1 MNMKW
6 MMTLTTASLLGIGFA
21 GNTIYSEFV
30 YFQET
35 QDSHEISNSMYRS
48 IMWHMDIYDNAEFY
62 SVAND
67 YFVDGKIDTREYA
80 KLQILAKEKSGPLI
94 YQNLSDEQLWHARLS
109 FKKYLEAQANSN
121 VIAAT
126 N

>member
-1 MNMKW
+1 MKW

-21 GNTIYSEFV
+21 TNTIYSEFV
-30 YFQET
+30 YLQET

-48 IMWHMDIYDNAEFY
+48 IMWHMDIYDNSDFF
-62 SVAND
+62 SLANT
-67 YFVDGKIDTREYA
+67 YFTDGKIDTREYA

-94 YQNLSDEQLWHARLS
+94 YQSLSDEQLWHARLS
-109 FKKYLEAQANSN
+109 FKKYLEVKNNNAVVASN
-121 VIAAT
+121 